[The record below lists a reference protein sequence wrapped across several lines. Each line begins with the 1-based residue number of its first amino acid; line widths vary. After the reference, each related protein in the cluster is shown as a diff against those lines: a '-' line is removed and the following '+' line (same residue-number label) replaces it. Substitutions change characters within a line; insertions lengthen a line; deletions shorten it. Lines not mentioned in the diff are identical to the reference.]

1 MKANFGKETRPSSII
16 IDAPVQPKPR
26 ADSSVRQSVAMIQ
39 DFREFETLQKDEKHS
54 RTFAPASTDHRQNR
68 TRSQSRK
75 LKTDP

>member
-1 MKANFGKETRPSSII
+1 MKANFGKETRPSSTI
-16 IDAPVQPKPR
+16 IDPPVQLKPR

-39 DFREFETLQKDEKHS
+39 DFHGFKTLQKDEKHS
-54 RTFAPASTDHRQNR
+54 RTFAPVITNDKQKG